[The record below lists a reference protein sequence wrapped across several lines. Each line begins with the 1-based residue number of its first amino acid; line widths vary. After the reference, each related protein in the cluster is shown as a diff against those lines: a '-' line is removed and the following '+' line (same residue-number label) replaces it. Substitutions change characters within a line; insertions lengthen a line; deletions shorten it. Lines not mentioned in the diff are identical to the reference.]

1 MRAGPLVQRL
11 RVRASQQ
18 AGYTMIELI
27 AVLAIFLTVVTA
39 LTTLFV
45 SGSRAELDANR
56 RFEAQQNARL
66 ALDRM
71 RRELHCSSG
80 ITNVDGTPLT
90 ATPVAAI
97 RVALPSH
104 CPSANGT
111 AISVDYQLAANGT
124 SRWELQRVQSGT
136 TLPIADY
143 LVEDEAFTYTA
154 ESSSSRALL
163 HVDFQVNVNPNE
175 GWKTWRL
182 VDDIV
187 LRNTLRVDP

>member
-1 MRAGPLVQRL
+1 MRGPLVERL
-11 RVRASQQ
+11 RGQ
-18 AGYTMIELI
+18 APDGGYTMIELL
-27 AVLAIFLTVVTA
+27 AVLAIFLTVITA

-45 SGSRAELDANR
+45 SGSKAELDANN
-56 RFEAQQNARL
+56 RFQAQQNARL
-66 ALDRM
+66 ALDRL

-80 ITNVDGTPLT
+80 ITKTDGTALT

-104 CPSANGT
+104 CPSAGGT
-111 AISVDYQLAANGT
+111 TITVDYTVVANGS
-124 SRWELQRVQSGT
+124 SRWELQRVKSGT
-136 TLPIADY
+136 AIPIADY
-143 LVEDEAFTYTA
+143 LIEDEIFTYAA
-154 ESSSSRALL
+154 ESAASRALL
-163 HVDFQVNVNPNE
+163 HVDMPVNVNPNE

>member
-1 MRAGPLVQRL
+1 MRRRL
-11 RVRASQQ
+11 RERLGALEG
-18 AGYTMIELI
+18 GYTMIELL

-45 SGSRAELDANR
+45 SGSKAELDANN
-56 RFEAQQNARL
+56 RFQAQQNARL

-80 ITNVDGTPLT
+80 ITQTDGTALT

-104 CPSANGT
+104 CPSAGGAT
-111 AISVDYQLAANGT
+111 ITVDYTVVANGS
-124 SRWELQRVQSGT
+124 SRWELQRVKSGT
-136 TLPIADY
+136 AIPIADY
-143 LVEDEAFTYTA
+143 LIEDEIFTYAA
-154 ESSSSRALL
+154 ESAASRALL
-163 HVDFQVNVNPNE
+163 HVDMPVNVNPNE

>member
-1 MRAGPLVQRL
+1 MVGRLVERL
-11 RVRASQQ
+11 RGQD
-18 AGYTMIELI
+18 GYTMVELL
-27 AVLAIFLTVVTA
+27 AVLAIFLIVVTS

-66 ALDRM
+66 ALDRL

-80 ITNVDGTPLT
+80 VTNTDGSALT

-97 RVALPSH
+97 RVSLPSH
-104 CPSANGT
+104 CPT
-111 AISVDYQLAANGT
+111 AGGGPTVDYALVAQGS
-124 SRWELQRVQSGT
+124 SRWQLQRTQGGT
-136 TLPIADY
+136 TIPIADY
-143 LVEDEAFTYTA
+143 LSEDEIFTYTA
-154 ESSSSRALL
+154 ESAASRALL
-163 HVDFQVNVNPNE
+163 HVDMPVNVNPNE

-187 LRNTLRVDP
+187 LRNTLREDP

>member
-1 MRAGPLVQRL
+1 MRSGLVERL
-11 RVRASQQ
+11 RGRGPES
-18 AGYTMIELI
+18 GYTMVELL

-45 SGSRAELDANR
+45 SGSRAELDANN
-56 RFEAQQNARL
+56 RFQAQQNARL
-66 ALDRM
+66 ALDRL

-80 ITNVDGTPLT
+80 ITKTDGTALT

-104 CPSANGT
+104 CPT
-111 AISVDYQLAANGT
+111 AGGATITVDYQLVSQGT
-124 SRWELQRVQSGT
+124 SRWELQRVQGSST
-136 TLPIADY
+136 VPIADY
-143 LVEDEAFTYTA
+143 LTEDEIFTYTA
-154 ESSSSRALL
+154 ESASSRALL
-163 HVDFQVNVNPNE
+163 HVDMPVNLNPNE